1 MAVAASCQRRKL
13 HYLTVL
19 AGHIRGELGGVRLIP
34 SAGFLAKIQSDSLEP
49 PDTFV
54 PDLKAFFGGR
64 GRQTLV
70 PCTGIRWYVDRTKS
84 IRTGHK
90 RLFVSTVPPFRP
102 SSRDTIA
109 CWIVTAIRLV
119 PCTGIRWYV
128 DRTKSIRTGHK
139 RLFVS
144 TVPPF
149 RPASRDTIACCI
161 VTAIRLVLGGGLRPL
176 VRFMPARCGGVFLM
190 DFL

>member
-1 MAVAASCQRRKL
+1 MGHIVALVYQGGFLVAVATSCRRTKL

-34 SAGFLAKIQSDSLEP
+34 SAGFLAKIQSDSLEL

-64 GRQTLV
+64 GRQT
-70 PCTGIRWYVDRTKS
+70 
-84 IRTGHK
+84 
-90 RLFVSTVPPFRP
+90 
-102 SSRDTIA
+102 
-109 CWIVTAIRLV
+109 LV

>member
-1 MAVAASCQRRKL
+1 MAVATSSRRSKL
-13 HYLTVL
+13 HFLTVL

-102 SSRDTIA
+102 ASRDTIA
-109 CWIVTAIRLV
+109 CWIVTAICLV
-119 PCTGIRWYV
+119 PCGWPAAVGPVHAREMRGCIPHGFSLKPHEGYHKGGFLEEPLHVLRLLPEGRSAGGW
-128 DRTKSIRTGHK
+128 KSR
-139 RLFVS
+139 S
-144 TVPPF
+144 
-149 RPASRDTIACCI
+149 SRVA
-161 VTAIRLVLGGGLRPL
+161 GGQPSCE
-176 VRFMPARCGGVFLM
+176 A
-190 DFL
+190 